1 MGPAQ
6 TVLQHLIMRH
16 LQGPM
21 MDILYYSVRVQG
33 LTLPWVSVLEYFPTQ
48 LQVLIVVQHYR
59 VGVLLLQQYVQD
71 LSHFFIWQHFP
82 RPSLDL
88 RSSSKD

>member
-48 LQVLIVVQHYR
+48 LHVLIVVQHYR
-59 VGVLLLQQYVQD
+59 VGALLLQQYIQYLNQILFGNIFPNLNSTVAV
-71 LSHFFIWQHFP
+71 SHIY
-82 RPSLDL
+82 
-88 RSSSKD
+88 